1 MHFSG
6 NVMRFGPQEIIL
18 VVLFIIT
25 VIMIT
30 FIARIGRSSTRRK
43 YTPSEATMIKE
54 FRQHMN
60 RLYGFFKETGIAL
73 AGIGIILILSGLIAF
88 KWTVP
93 GYMWSFII
101 IVIGSIMLFMFRK
114 KL

>member
-1 MHFSG
+1 
-6 NVMRFGPQEIIL
+6 MRFGPQEIII
-18 VVLFIIT
+18 VVLVIIAILMIIFI
-25 VIMIT
+25 V
-30 FIARIGRSSTRRK
+30 RIGRSSTRRK
-43 YTPSEATMIKE
+43 RIPSKATLIEE

-60 RLYGFFKETGIAL
+60 SLYGFFKKTGITL
-73 AGIGIILILSGLIAF
+73 AVIGIILTFSGLIAL

>member
-1 MHFSG
+1 
-6 NVMRFGPQEIIL
+6 MRFGPQEIIL
-18 VVLFIIT
+18 VVLFIIAI
-25 VIMIT
+25 IMIT
-30 FIARIGRSSTRRK
+30 FIVRLGRSSTRLK
-43 YTPSEATMIKE
+43 HVPSKATMIKE

-73 AGIGIILILSGLIAF
+73 AAIGITLILSGLIVF

-101 IVIGSIMLFMFRK
+101 IAIGSIMLFMFRK

>member
-18 VVLFIIT
+18 VVLFIIAI
-25 VIMIT
+25 IMIT
-30 FIARIGRSSTRRK
+30 FIIRIGRSSTRGK
-43 YTPSEATMIKE
+43 DTPSKATMIEE

-60 RLYGFFKETGIAL
+60 RLYSFFKE
-73 AGIGIILILSGLIAF
+73 IGITLAAIGITLILSGIIAF

-101 IVIGSIMLFMFRK
+101 IVIGSIMIFMFRK